1 MGDNQ
6 DFHGREEA
14 AMAAERRYPVP
25 PEVLARFGEIGRE
38 SSTLAVLRHAQIAER
53 LGLSG
58 TDHKA
63 LDLASRADGPLTA
76 GRIAQLT
83 GLSTGAVT
91 GVIDRLERAGFVRRV
106 RDTQDRRKV
115 LVEILP
121 LDEDKLRPLFDSAL
135 DVTRE
140 VLEKFSPAE
149 REVVE
154 RYEREMLRLIRADV
168 LGEDESA

>member
-1 MGDNQ
+1 
-6 DFHGREEA
+6 
-14 AMAAERRYPVP
+14 VP
-25 PEVLARFGEIGRE
+25 PEVLERFSDLGRE
-38 SSTLAVLRHAQIAER
+38 GSTLAVLRHARIAEQM
-53 LGLSG
+53 GLSA

-63 LDLASRADGPLTA
+63 LDLASRAEGPLTA

-121 LDEDKLRPLFDSAL
+121 FDEAQFAPLFGSA
-135 DVTRE
+135 VVAMQQ
-140 VLEKFSPAE
+140 VLEQFSPEERDVVERFE
-149 REVVE
+149 REVQ
-154 RYEREMLRLIRADV
+154 RLMRADI
-168 LGEDESA
+168 LGENATA

>member
-1 MGDNQ
+1 MA
-6 DFHGREEA
+6 EEA
-14 AMAAERRYPVP
+14 RYPVP
-25 PEVLARFGEIGRE
+25 PEVLDRFAELGRE
-38 SSTLAVLRHAQIAER
+38 GSTLAVLRHARIAEQM
-53 LGLSG
+53 GLSA

-63 LDLASRADGPLTA
+63 LDLASRAEGPLTA

-121 LDEDKLRPLFDSAL
+121 FDEAQYAPLFGSA
-135 DVTRE
+135 VVAMQQ
-140 VLEKFSPAE
+140 VLEQFSPAE
-149 REVVE
+149 RQVVE
-154 RYEREMLRLIRADV
+154 RFEREVQRLMRADI
-168 LGEDESA
+168 LGENAST

>member
-1 MGDNQ
+1 
-6 DFHGREEA
+6 
-14 AMAAERRYPVP
+14 VP
-25 PEVLARFGEIGRE
+25 PEVLQRFSDLGRE
-38 SSTLAVLRHAQIAER
+38 GSTLAVLRHARIAEQM
-53 LGLSG
+53 GLSA

-63 LDLASRADGPLTA
+63 LELASRAEGPLTA

-121 LDEDKLRPLFDSAL
+121 FDEAQFAPLFGSAM
-135 DVTRE
+135 VAMQQ
-140 VLEKFSPAE
+140 VLEQFSPEE
-149 REVVE
+149 RDVVE
-154 RYEREMLRLIRADV
+154 RFERALQRLMRADI
-168 LGEDESA
+168 LGENATA